1 MNNPFIQHNII
12 NVINQKEPQVK
23 KGNFFQHFNSNNN
36 NNLNNNFINPF
47 TSENNNSKNSNM
59 MNVNDKEINKYF
71 QEKINQKKENCS
83 KPVVEIKNKEQL
95 TLNTSNVNNAKNTDF
110 VFKDEFEANKM
121 SSENVIPFARNFK
134 LCDFNQNNK
143 GHIQPNYPKNDT
155 SNVSSKLN
163 NLDKVPSIE
172 NNKPYNFEVYNENK
186 YQNSNPTILNNNEYG
201 RNPSIISNK
210 VMFQDNPS
218 KNVSVLSQD
227 SIDGMKRYNQDIE
240 KAERNHNK
248 YQTGKSNSELTKTN
262 NDYNEREISQRNSL
276 LNKKGKHIINL
287 FYLRF

>member
-12 NVINQKEPQVK
+12 NVINQNEPQVK
-23 KGNFFQHFNSNNN
+23 KGNFFQHFNSNYD
-36 NNLNNNFINPF
+36 NNLNSNFINPF
-47 TSENNNSKNSNM
+47 TSENNNNKNSNM
-59 MNVNDKEINKYF
+59 TNVNDKDINKYF
-71 QEKINQKKENCS
+71 QEKINQKKENCP

-110 VFKDEFEANKM
+110 VFKDEFEAYQL
-121 SSENVIPFARNFK
+121 SSENVIPFAKNFK
-134 LCDFNQNNK
+134 LCDFNQHNK

-155 SNVSSKLN
+155 
-163 NLDKVPSIE
+163 
-172 NNKPYNFEVYNENK
+172 NENK

-201 RNPSIISNK
+201 RNPNIISNK

-248 YQTGKSNSELTKTN
+248 YQTGKSNSELTQTN